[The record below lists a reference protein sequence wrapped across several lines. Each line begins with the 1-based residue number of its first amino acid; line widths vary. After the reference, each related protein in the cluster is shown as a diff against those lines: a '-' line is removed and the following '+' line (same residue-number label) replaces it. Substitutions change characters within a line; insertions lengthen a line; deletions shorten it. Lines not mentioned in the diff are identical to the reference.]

1 MNRRTL
7 ITAGMTFAALA
18 FAGCAHMGSEWVTL
32 IDGDKGLE
40 NFSRNGDVNWHTEG
54 GLVVGDK
61 GKGGVLVSKNSYKD
75 FELRAE
81 FWAETTT
88 NSGIYIR
95 ATEPQKISSASA
107 YEVQIYDLS
116 PRPEYGTG
124 ALVNVAVVNP
134 IYKVGGK
141 WNTYEIYA
149 KGPEIT
155 VKLNGVVTVSIQ
167 DTRFGSGS
175 IALQFSN
182 GPQGVPGGPIKWRK
196 VQVKEL

>member
-7 ITAGMTFAALA
+7 ITAGMTFAALTI
-18 FAGCAHMGSEWVTL
+18 AGCAHMGSEWITL
-32 IDGDKGLE
+32 VDGDKGLE
-40 NFSRNGDVNWHTEG
+40 NFNRTGDANWRTEG
-54 GLVVGDK
+54 GAIVADK
-61 GKGGVLVSKNSYKD
+61 GKGGVLVSKSSYKD

-95 ATEPQKISSASA
+95 ITDPIKVSSASG

-116 PRPEYGTG
+116 PRQEYGTG
-124 ALVNVAVVNP
+124 ALVNVATVNP
-134 IYKVGGK
+134 VFKVGGK

-155 VKLNGVVTVSIQ
+155 VKLNGAVTVSTQNTSFAAGPI
-167 DTRFGSGS
+167 G
-175 IALQFSN
+175 LQFSN
-182 GPQGVPGGPIKWRK
+182 GPNGVPGDVIKWRK
-196 VQVKEL
+196 VQIRPL